1 MASFALHLTKQ
12 KDLKYGKEKHWQI
25 LQAPPMY
32 RPRPKRKAKPKT
44 QSQRVTA
51 AMLRLE
57 CVRQGLPDQVV
68 MSGMTK
74 QQLIELITSG
84 DTTLQD
90 VARNNIKPNPFSLKS
105 TKLLAQLLSRDV
117 KIEQC
122 ENRDQMQ
129 LQLMLAKLMLD
140 PSIAKQTSTSS
151 PRVRKP
157 PKKKRKTKRNLK
169 GMARQI
175 SYDENR
181 KRGEEEELKMKKIKS
196 SHSANS

>member
-1 MASFALHLTKQ
+1 MAPFALHLTKQ
-12 KDLKYGKEKHWQI
+12 KDLKNGKEKHWQI

-122 ENRDQMQ
+122 ENKDQMQ
-129 LQLMLAKLMLD
+129 LQLMLAKLMLN
-140 PSIAKQTSTSS
+140 PALTQQTTPASST
-151 PRVRKP
+151 RARKP
-157 PKKKRKTKRNLK
+157 PKKRRRTKRNLK

-175 SYDENR
+175 S
-181 KRGEEEELKMKKIKS
+181 
-196 SHSANS
+196 